1 MRLLI
6 VVDMQEDFVN
16 GVFGFPEAKE
26 IIEPINKKIEEY
38 HKNGDFVL
46 FTQDSHIMPSYEKT
60 QEGKVLPPH
69 CLANTKG
76 HDIIKEFDQWKDLD
90 NVWVSKKWDSFSFE
104 PNLLYDLIDE
114 CATGITF
121 ESIELVGLVTNICVL
136 SCAVTVRCSL
146 LSSKVIVDASCCR
159 SFDPELHEK
168 ALDVMSGL
176 LIDVINR

>member
-16 GVFGFPEAKE
+16 GIFGFPEARE
-26 IIEPINKKIEEY
+26 IIEPINKKIKEY
-38 HKNGDFVL
+38 HENGDL
-46 FTQDSHIMPSYEKT
+46 IIFTQDSHDMPNYEET

-69 CLANTKG
+69 CLQGTKG
-76 HDIIKEFDQWKDLD
+76 HALIKEFDHWMGIYRIEKVEKWNSFALNHEYLFLDLA
-90 NVWVSKKWDSFSFE
+90 KYHIAQF
-104 PNLLYDLIDE
+104 DE
-114 CATGITF
+114 
-121 ESIELVGLVTNICVL
+121 IELVGLVTNICVL
-136 SCAVTVRCSL
+136 SCAVVMRCTYPFT
-146 LSSKVIVDASCCR
+146 KITVDASCCR